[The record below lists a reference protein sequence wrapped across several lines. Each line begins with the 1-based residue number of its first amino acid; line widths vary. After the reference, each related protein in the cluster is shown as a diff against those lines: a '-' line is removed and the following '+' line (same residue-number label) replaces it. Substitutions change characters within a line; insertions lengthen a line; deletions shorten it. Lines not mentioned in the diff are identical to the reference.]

1 VDEQT
6 TRPVTSLFL
15 SFRRRELAKL
25 EGKQFITDTAKMGT
39 DIIMGLSIVLVSL
52 LGYLIYWKYDQGMK
66 AVRGITGPKGLPL
79 IGNVLDLMPQEVRES
94 K

>member
-1 VDEQT
+1 
-6 TRPVTSLFL
+6 
-15 SFRRRELAKL
+15 
-25 EGKQFITDTAKMGT
+25 MGT

-94 K
+94 KSNYKYY